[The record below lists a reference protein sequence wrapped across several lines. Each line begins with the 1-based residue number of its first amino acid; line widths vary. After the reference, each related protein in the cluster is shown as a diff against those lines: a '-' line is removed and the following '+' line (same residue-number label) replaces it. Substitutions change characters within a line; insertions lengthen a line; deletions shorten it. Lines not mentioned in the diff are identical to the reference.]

1 MARPAANTLHLTT
14 ARFWRLLWNPS
25 PGRLGY
31 ALRMACACTVVILVC
46 EIWQV
51 PDAAVPALVTLALWQ
66 KDRVTNAIAGI
77 AVNLLFAVVIFL
89 MFGLVH
95 LTLDHP
101 LALVSA
107 VALLSLL
114 FFFLGSASK
123 LKPVSYMLAL
133 VVIYAMIVI
142 DQAPI
147 GEIATRALLYA
158 DLFILVPGA
167 CMVFL
172 GALIC
177 PSPKTLL
184 TQDIAARLRISA
196 QLLAAPSTI
205 LQEQAEDLLR
215 EGAGSMTKY
224 LKLSKLEKLWSQ
236 KDLSCLHCAL
246 YNSIGVLTLCLAT
259 SRTPPPAQE
268 PSEIIQTLNSMAHIF
283 EQGGYPEDI
292 DVFSFHNISNQDHDI
307 SILLSNFSNP
317 DFEAD
322 ITTIE
327 SAQKEKTGFFFPD
340 AFTNPEHVRFA
351 VKGTA
356 SVMLSYTLFKMLA
369 WQGIHTCVITCFIVA
384 LPTMG
389 EMISKLTLR
398 ISGALIGGALGIG
411 SIILCMPHLQNSAAF
426 LALMAVGSFIA
437 SWVKTGDDRIAYAG
451 LQIGLAFFLSDLK
464 GYGPTTDMTTARD
477 RIIGILIGNFITYT
491 VFTTFWPS
499 SSYSKILSPL
509 KKVFENIKKL
519 HNAPTPMQALVYLAT
534 TQTNLGV
541 TERTLELASL
551 EPLHMRA
558 AMPELAHYQQQT
570 QNAAQLTEH
579 FLLPSQNPYT
589 HLETHG

>member
-1 MARPAANTLHLTT
+1 M
-14 ARFWRLLWNPS
+14 LWNPS

-259 SRTPPPAQE
+259 SRTPPLRKSQVKLYK
-268 PSEIIQTLNSMAHIF
+268 PSILWLIFLSRVDTQKILMSFLFIISQIKIMIF
-283 EQGGYPEDI
+283 LYFYQISLTQILKQILQPSKAPRKKKQA
-292 DVFSFHNISNQDHDI
+292 FSFQMPSPTL
-307 SILLSNFSNP
+307 SMCALL
-317 DFEAD
+317 
-322 ITTIE
+322 
-327 SAQKEKTGFFFPD
+327 
-340 AFTNPEHVRFA
+340 
-351 VKGTA
+351 
-356 SVMLSYTLFKMLA
+356 
-369 WQGIHTCVITCFIVA
+369 
-384 LPTMG
+384 
-389 EMISKLTLR
+389 
-398 ISGALIGGALGIG
+398 
-411 SIILCMPHLQNSAAF
+411 
-426 LALMAVGSFIA
+426 
-437 SWVKTGDDRIAYAG
+437 
-451 LQIGLAFFLSDLK
+451 
-464 GYGPTTDMTTARD
+464 
-477 RIIGILIGNFITYT
+477 
-491 VFTTFWPS
+491 
-499 SSYSKILSPL
+499 
-509 KKVFENIKKL
+509 
-519 HNAPTPMQALVYLAT
+519 
-534 TQTNLGV
+534 
-541 TERTLELASL
+541 
-551 EPLHMRA
+551 
-558 AMPELAHYQQQT
+558 
-570 QNAAQLTEH
+570 
-579 FLLPSQNPYT
+579 
-589 HLETHG
+589 